1 MLLTFLCD
9 FCFAEIVIWYEGAGE
24 KKKHH
29 FFGVWKE
36 VHKINITATVQAFVW
51 IMYVSRYH
59 WQY

>member
-1 MLLTFLCD
+1 MNTLLTFLCD

-36 VHKINITATVQAFVW
+36 VHKINITATVQAFV
-51 IMYVSRYH
+51 
-59 WQY
+59 